1 MLWKTVTT
9 LFPDKGPIRE
19 KITLTEKDE
28 MLDNKKEIHDIFNN
42 FFFCIVAKLNILK
55 YEDLSVSNDNYPV
68 RKHKNCRRIRSL
80 LNKSPNISNSIQEE
94 YGKENFKLKCSKS
107 ISRLRYTYKNN

>member
-1 MLWKTVTT
+1 MFWKTVTT

-19 KITLTEKDE
+19 KIALTEKDE
-28 MLDNKKEIHDIFNN
+28 MLGNKKEIYDIFNN

-68 RKHKNCRRIRSL
+68 RKHRNCHRIRSL
-80 LNKSPNISNSIQEE
+80 LNKSPNISKSIQEE
-94 YGKENFKLKCSKS
+94 YGKGNF
-107 ISRLRYTYKNN
+107 